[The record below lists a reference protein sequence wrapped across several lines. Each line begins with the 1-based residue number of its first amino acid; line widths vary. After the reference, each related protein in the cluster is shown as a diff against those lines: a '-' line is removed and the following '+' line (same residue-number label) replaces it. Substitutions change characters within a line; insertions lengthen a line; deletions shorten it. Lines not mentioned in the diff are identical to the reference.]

1 MIKTLRFG
9 ASLICLGL
17 LTLPITA
24 CGGSSSD
31 GKGSAGEGSVI
42 GTSGAT
48 SGDSGGATS
57 DSGGAT
63 SDSGGATNSNGGA
76 IGSGAGATSSP
87 GGSTG
92 TGTMD
97 AVTECTALFSTECK
111 QLFKCLTADE
121 LAQVDVG
128 ATEAEC
134 ETNLTDCSPDAA
146 PCMPSQ
152 TYHGDQAEACVNA
165 VGAQSC
171 DDFIASLASDTP
183 TPPAACA
190 TVCQ

>member
-48 SGDSGGATS
+48 SSDSGGATGDSGGATG
-57 DSGGAT
+57 DSGGAA
-63 SDSGGATNSNGGA
+63 SSNGGA
-76 IGSGAGATSSP
+76 IGSAGATSSP

-134 ETNLTDCSPDAA
+134 ETNLTNCSPDTAG
-146 PCMPSQ
+146 CNPSQ